1 MKKYVF
7 FGFLLISIGAQAA
20 NDSLITP
27 FEKSRG
33 TQTATVDQCFDYYKL
48 LAAYFPEQVTLIQP
62 PGQPFPMVLVK
73 KKPNLEDGLVIMIN
87 NGIHPGEPDGVD
99 ATMMLVRDIC
109 LGKIPLNPEIEL
121 RIIPFYN
128 VSGGL
133 RRGKYSRAN
142 QNGPEEYGFRG
153 NGQNLDLNRD
163 LIKGDAIETKWF
175 KEVFWYN
182 NISPNLFLETHV
194 SNGADYR
201 HTLTILA
208 TQHNQLGDVLGAYQ
222 HDSLIPGVY
231 ESLRKRNIEPCPY
244 VYHFSSTPDS
254 GWVEFFDSPRFSSG
268 YASLHHCMAILSET
282 HMLKPFKQRV
292 EYTLAFLEE
301 MINYCNR
308 HNKAIISTRETQ
320 LIHEMVSAK
329 PIGITWEV
337 DSSVYRRIPFK
348 GYEPQHI
355 TSNVSG
361 EPRLFYSKKRPYER
375 DVKFFDNFKSV
386 VKIKAP
392 RMYLVP
398 LAYSKLIEEL
408 KLNRILPDTFLSLV
422 ITNDTLIFVEVYHID
437 SFKTMIKPYEG
448 HYLHYQTAVSSEFK
462 KVFIPGGTY
471 LMLKIYRQESEKFLV
486 NTLEPSAPD
495 SYFNWNF
502 FDGILQ
508 QKEGYSDYVFEDVA
522 ADILKKQPA
531 LREEFLEKKKKDAAF
546 AASPQAQLDWVYK
559 HSVYYEGT
567 VNLYP
572 VYRVN

>member
-1 MKKYVF
+1 MKKYVLF
-7 FGFLLISIGAQAA
+7 WFLLIAVFAHAA

-27 FEKSRG
+27 FEKSKG
-33 TQTATVDQCFDYYKL
+33 TQTATVAQCFAYYRM
-48 LAAYFPEQVTLIQP
+48 LAGRFPDWVQCIQP
-62 PGQPFPMVLVK
+62 EGQPFPMVLVK
-73 KKPNLEDGLVIMIN
+73 MKPKQEDGFVIMIN

-109 LGKIPLNPEIEL
+109 TGKFKLHQDIEL

-163 LIKGDAIETKWF
+163 LIKGDAIETRWF

-182 NISPNLFLETHV
+182 KIPADLFLETHV
-194 SNGADYR
+194 SNGADYQ
-201 HTLTILA
+201 HTLTILP
-208 TQHNQLGDVLGAYQ
+208 TQHNQLGMALGAYQ
-222 HDSLIPGVY
+222 HDSLMPAIY
-231 ESLRKRNIEPCPY
+231 NMLHERKIEACPY
-244 VYHFSSTPDS
+244 VNHFSTTPDS
-254 GWVEFFDSPRFSSG
+254 GWVAFFDSPRFSSG
-268 YASLHHCMAILSET
+268 YASINNCMAVLSET

-292 EYTLAFLEE
+292 EHTQAFLEVMLDYCYLHKRE
-301 MINYCNR
+301 MRY
-308 HNKAIISTRETQ
+308 AIQKQFLNDMISMQPIGVAWETDSFFATTVTFNGYQ
-320 LIHEMVSAK
+320 AGKRPSNISGAPRLYYDRSKPYMRKVKYYDCYK
-329 PIGITWEV
+329 PIETI
-337 DSSVYRRIPFK
+337 RA
-348 GYEPQHI
+348 
-355 TSNVSG
+355 
-361 EPRLFYSKKRPYER
+361 PRL
-375 DVKFFDNFKSV
+375 
-386 VKIKAP
+386 
-392 RMYLVP
+392 YLVP
-398 LAYSKLIEEL
+398 LAYQRLIEEL
-408 KLNRILPDTFLSLV
+408 QRNRVLPDSLRTL
-422 ITNDTLIFVEVYHID
+422 IIENDTMIKVQVYRID
-437 SFKTMIKPYEG
+437 SFKTVTKPYEG
-448 HYLHYQTAVSSEFK
+448 HYLHYHTVVSSETRS
-462 KVFIPGGTY
+462 VFIPGGTY
-471 LMLKIYRQESEKFLV
+471 IVINAENPLHKKFLV

-508 QKEGYSDYVFEDVA
+508 QKEGYSDYVFEDAA

-572 VYRVN
+572 VYRIN

>member
-1 MKKYVF
+1 M
-7 FGFLLISIGAQAA
+7 L
-20 NDSLITP
+20 
-27 FEKSRG
+27 
-33 TQTATVDQCFDYYKL
+33 TATVAQCFDYYKL

-62 PGQPFPMVLVK
+62 SGQPFPMVLVK
-73 KKPNLEDGLVIMIN
+73 KRQKQEDGLVIMIN

-109 LGKIPLNPEIEL
+109 LGKIPLHPEIEL

-163 LIKGDAIETKWF
+163 LIKGDALETRWF

-182 NISPNLFLETHV
+182 NIPADLFLETHV
-194 SNGADYR
+194 SNGADYQ

-208 TQHNQLGDVLGAYQ
+208 TQHNQLGEELGTYQ

-231 ESLRKRNIEPCPY
+231 KLLRARNIEACPY
-244 VYHFSSTPDS
+244 VNHFSSTPDS
-254 GWVEFFDSPRFSSG
+254 GWTAFFDSPRFSSG
-268 YASLHHCMAILSET
+268 YASINHCMALLSET

-292 EYTLAFLEE
+292 EHTQAFLEVMLVYCSLHKWE
-301 MINYCNR
+301 MS
-308 HNKAIISTRETQ
+308 HAIQRQLLSDMISTEPVGVMW
-320 LIHEMVSAK
+320 EPDSFVFAK
-329 PIGITWEV
+329 V
-337 DSSVYRRIPFK
+337 PFK
-348 GYEPQHI
+348 GYEAARRP
-355 TSNVSG
+355 SDVSG
-361 EPRLFYSKKRPYER
+361 VPRIYYDKGRPYTSL
-375 DVKFFDNFKSV
+375 VKYYDCYKPV
-386 VKIKAP
+386 VTVQAP

-398 LAYSKLIEEL
+398 LAYTRVIEEL
-408 KLNRILPDTFLSLV
+408 QRNNMLPDSFQFLILRS
-422 ITNDTLIFVEVYHID
+422 DTLIKVQVYHID
-437 SFKTMIKPYEG
+437 SFKTVNKPYEG
-448 HYLHYQTAVSSEFK
+448 HYLHYQTAVSGEVK
-462 KVFIPGGTY
+462 QVLIPGGTY
-471 LMLKIYRQESEKFLV
+471 VVVNAQNPMHKKFLV
-486 NTLEPSAPD
+486 NVLEPSAPD

-531 LREEFLEKKKKDAAF
+531 LLEEFLEKKKKDAAF